1 MWANECSHADR
12 KEDGLWFLVGNLHGN
27 SDLCIDIILAV
38 AVPGLTGRIVTTGRL
53 FPVSEQY
60 HFPLWRMSLFSCL
73 LVRLPL
79 HTVGGEGSAGDSG
92 SSRSSLC
99 PLPCIGIIGLIV
111 GHLTQARPI
120 KVLLWDC
127 SKGWEREREGG
138 REGGSR
144 VVALMT

>member
-1 MWANECSHADR
+1 MVTITLYAKQKKRHRCIEHTFGLCGRRRGWDR

-99 PLPCIGIIGLIV
+99 PLPCIGIIGSIV
-111 GHLTQARPI
+111 RHLTQARPI
-120 KVLLWDC
+120 KVLL
-127 SKGWEREREGG
+127 
-138 REGGSR
+138 
-144 VVALMT
+144 